1 MLKYISLNDHIDKL
15 NFSPRTYNAL
25 LAHGILTLQN
35 LLTYN
40 DKLLGRIKNLGKKSI
55 QEVLDKVIEIQSPE
69 SEYIILEEKSSS
81 NPYERNEKYFI
92 DLKGKEYSDIPLHE
106 LGFSIRT
113 YNCFKRE
120 NLLFLSKFYDISSDK
135 LKKIPNFGSKSLL
148 EVEDCKKKYTIVC
161 KENANQTPTEKLLS
175 EIYEEIANDTFFQVE
190 ELLFDEI
197 QLIAEQDFL
206 DFKSKIY
213 SSEIVK
219 DYVKKYIVFYF
230 QQFIYGSDN
239 IEKLLAIMPTCF
251 ANSLFIENLL
261 AELLHEKKLILFNNK
276 CYMPDYSS
284 CALGAIDVLSARE
297 YKIFL
302 GRISGQTLEE
312 VGKEF
317 GLTRQGVA
325 LTENKILEKLNK
337 SEKIFQEDIYKQIF
351 LTYDI
356 QEEDFITTLGDKQT
370 YNYLY
375 VRYKKRGKTPL
386 EEILSDSTVPELFK
400 RKLEKVIYRD
410 YVYIGNSRIKCSRS
424 ELIDYAIR
432 TFANNPISFDEFK
445 ELYEIL
451 LIDINKEDEEKLQLS
466 GRGFEN
472 NLIRRNVLTSLGR
485 KFRHYNFINYDFALL
500 IEELNIEHISNLRY
514 SSLKFFREHP
524 DLMQLYDM
532 RNEYEL
538 HNLLKR
544 ICEEKYPHIDFRR
557 MPNID
562 FGNVDFDEQIL
573 NLLFTLAPISKNKF
587 AEEFEKE
594 YGIKAS
600 SLIATSLE
608 QCNVYAHAG
617 VYEVDHPVI
626 PQEYYKQFSSKLV
639 EDFYTRS
646 QLEEIFINLF
656 PYQDF
661 KYLNSYSIKALGYKL
676 YSNYIISNKYESAT
690 EYANLLLTVSNII
703 DLSSVPQEVKYMAPY
718 QIELAKLKHKY
729 EVIEFYPQKLINI
742 RKLNEAGI
750 TKTSLA
756 NYRNEILRQ
765 IKDNS
770 YFTIHSLRKQGIE
783 HELDELGF
791 DDWFYASILIEDRE
805 HIKYQKFTRNRL
817 LYKGKADVKVADFI
831 EDIIE
836 ETGKSNIEIYELL
849 ELIKDN
855 YNLTYDIYKI
865 RSIVADSSLYYDQV
879 SSKIYLDYNT
889 YFKEI

>member
-1 MLKYISLNDHIDKL
+1 M
-15 NFSPRTYNAL
+15 
-25 LAHGILTLQN
+25 Q
-35 LLTYN
+35 
-40 DKLLGRIKNLGKKSI
+40 
-55 QEVLDKVIEIQSPE
+55 
-69 SEYIILEEKSSS
+69 
-81 NPYERNEKYFI
+81 
-92 DLKGKEYSDIPLHE
+92 E

-135 LKKIPNFGSKSLL
+135 LKKIPNFGSKSLS
-148 EVEDCKKKYTIVC
+148 EVEDCKKKYTIVY
-161 KENANQTPTEKLLS
+161 KENANQTPAEKLLS

-190 ELLFDEI
+190 DLLFNEI

-206 DFKSKIY
+206 DFKSKLY

-325 LTENKILEKLNK
+325 LAESKILEKLNK
-337 SEKIFQEDIYKQIF
+337 SEKTFQEDIYKQIF

-356 QEEDFITTLGDKQT
+356 QEEDFITSLGDKQT

-375 VRYKKRGKTPL
+375 VRYKKRGKTRL

-424 ELIDYAIR
+424 ELLDYTIR

-451 LIDINKEDEEKLQLS
+451 LIDINKEHEDKLQLK
-466 GRGFEN
+466 GRGFES
-472 NLIRRNVLTSLGR
+472 NLIRRNVLTSFGR
-485 KFRHYNFINYDFALL
+485 KFRHYNFINYDFTLL
-500 IEELNIEHISNLRY
+500 IDELNIEHISNLRY

-524 DLMQLYDM
+524 DLMQIYDM

-562 FGNVDFDEQIL
+562 FGEVDFDEQ
-573 NLLFTLAPISKNKF
+573 LLSLLSTLAPISRARF
-587 AEEFEKE
+587 AEEVEKE
-594 YGIKAS
+594 YGIKAN
-600 SLIATSLE
+600 SLIANGLE
-608 QCNVYAHAG
+608 QFNDYIHAGTYKVDYPVLPSECYNKLSEVLVDDFYAHSKLEELYIQLLPNLELKYLNPYTLKSLGYNSYTNYILSLKYSSTSEYA
-617 VYEVDHPVI
+617 YLALTSHDIVDISLI
-626 PQEYYKQFSSKLV
+626 PQEIRYAPSY
-639 EDFYTRS
+639 
-646 QLEEIFINLF
+646 
-656 PYQDF
+656 
-661 KYLNSYSIKALGYKL
+661 NS
-676 YSNYIISNKYESAT
+676 
-690 EYANLLLTVSNII
+690 
-703 DLSSVPQEVKYMAPY
+703 
-718 QIELAKLKHKY
+718 ELQKLKHSH
-729 EVIEFYPQKLINI
+729 EIIEFYPQKLINI
-742 RKLNEAGI
+742 RKLNKAGI

-770 YFTIHSLRKQGIE
+770 YFTIHSLRKQGVE

-805 HIKYQKFTRNRL
+805 HIRYQKFTKNRL
-817 LYKGKADVKVADFI
+817 LYKGKSDVKVADFI

-865 RSIVADSSLYYDQV
+865 RSIIADSSLYYDQV